1 MTQSIFLL
9 LAGVVLAILG
19 GTLFVKGGVSLAHWA
34 RWPTAV
40 IGVTVAA
47 FGTSSPELMVAIQA
61 ARDGVPHLSL
71 GNVLGSNVINVSL
84 VLGLVLALKG
94 MRTGED
100 GGQRRD
106 WTAAVLIPCLMTLL
120 LWDGWFSR
128 GDALIMLGAFIL
140 WLVLVLKHALG
151 HAAKEAE
158 ISRTQPQPSI
168 LKVTLALAAGLGLLI
183 VASELVVNGGRG
195 VATALGWSPFIVGAV
210 VVALAT
216 TTPELSIT
224 LISSYRG
231 HDAVG
236 LGNIL
241 GSNLFNACVVTA
253 VAALIQPFAVDIHEL
268 MPSLVVGLAAVF
280 LIFPPRS
287 GFLRHWHG
295 YMLLTLYAIFIFL
308 SLS

>member
-1 MTQSIFLL
+1 MQESLFLL
-9 LAGVVLAILG
+9 IAGVLLAVLG
-19 GTLFVKGGVSLAHWA
+19 GTLFVNGGVSLAHWA

-61 ARDGVPHLSL
+61 ARDGLPHLSL

-84 VLGLVLALKG
+84 VLGLVVAMKG

-100 GGQRRD
+100 DGQRRD
-106 WTAAVLIPCLMTLL
+106 WAAALFIPCLMALL
-120 LWDGWFSR
+120 FWDGWFSR
-128 GDALIMLGAFIL
+128 GDALIMLGAFTL

-151 HAAKEAE
+151 HAAREGE
-158 ISRTQPQPSI
+158 ITRTQPQPSI
-168 LKVTLALAAGLGLLI
+168 LKVTLTLAAGLTLLI

-195 VATALGWSPFIVGAV
+195 VATAMGWSPFVVGAV

-224 LISSYRG
+224 LISRYRG
-231 HDAVG
+231 HDAIG

-241 GSNLFNACVVTA
+241 GSNIFNACVVA
-253 VAALIQPFAVDIHEL
+253 SVAALIHPYAVDIHEL
-268 MPSLVVGLAAVF
+268 WPSLVVGLSAVC
-280 LIFPPRS
+280 LIYPPRS
-287 GFLRHWHG
+287 GFIRHWHG
-295 YMLLTLYAIFIFL
+295 FMLLALYGVFLYL